1 MLKNLYTSLLGLQV
15 INTDQGDLDLPSFD
29 ISNELGAIENDMA
42 DTIEASLGL
51 DLGSVDPDTYKSFEQ
66 IVIEN
71 GFHYESHA
79 VTTEDGYI
87 LNVFRITS
95 DETQKG
101 APVVFLQHG
110 VTDSADCW
118 IMNYNSTAPAFQLVR
133 EGYDVWLGNQRG
145 TKYSTEHTTLN
156 PKRDKA
162 YWEFSFT
169 EMGHYDAP
177 S

>member
-1 MLKNLYTSLLGLQV
+1 MPVSDNESS
-15 INTDQGDLDLPSFD
+15 LDL
-29 ISNELGAIENDMA
+29 IY
-42 DTIEASLGL
+42 GL
-51 DLGSVDPDTYKSFEQ
+51 PLAVDPDTYKSFEQ

-95 DETQKG
+95 DETKKG

-118 IMNYNSTAPAFQLVR
+118 IMNYNDTAPAF
-133 EGYDVWLGNQRG
+133 
-145 TKYSTEHTTLN
+145 
-156 PKRDKA
+156 
-162 YWEFSFT
+162 
-169 EMGHYDAP
+169 
-177 S
+177 